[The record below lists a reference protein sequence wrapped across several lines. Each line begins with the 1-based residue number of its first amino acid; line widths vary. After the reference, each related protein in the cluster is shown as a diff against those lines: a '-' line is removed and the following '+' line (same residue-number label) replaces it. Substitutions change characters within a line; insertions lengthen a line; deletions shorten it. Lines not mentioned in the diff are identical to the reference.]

1 MEITE
6 YLDNST
12 WEKGNYDLGCV
23 YEKTFKDAA
32 FIKPK
37 QTVEEITVSVIVYPI
52 IDKESLVEISYN
64 HNTIFKNTIF
74 KGWLK
79 NAAELEDVFGYIK
92 LFENGYTER

>member
-12 WEKGNYDLGCV
+12 WKKGNYDFGCV

-37 QTVEEITVSVIVYPI
+37 QTAGEEVTVAVIVDPVI
-52 IDKESLVEISYN
+52 NKESLVEICYN
-64 HNTIFKNTIF
+64 DNTIFR
-74 KGWLK
+74 GWLK

-92 LFENGYTER
+92 LFENGYTEK

>member
-12 WEKGNYDLGCV
+12 WEKAGGM

-37 QTVEEITVSVIVYPI
+37 QIAGEEITVAVIVYPI
-52 IDKESLVEISYN
+52 IDKESFVDISYN
-64 HNTIFKNTIF
+64 GNIMF

-92 LFENGYTER
+92 LYENGYTER